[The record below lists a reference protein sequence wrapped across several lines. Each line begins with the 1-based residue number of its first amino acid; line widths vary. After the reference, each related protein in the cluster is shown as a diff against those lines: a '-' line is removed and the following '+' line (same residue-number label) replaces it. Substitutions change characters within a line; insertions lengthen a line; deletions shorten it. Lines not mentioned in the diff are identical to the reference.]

1 MAVALYH
8 SLLKL
13 LLCVSTCHARL
24 VVLMV
29 LTHLLRE
36 MLLVG
41 LIFVKLLLVEVLI
54 ESSLHLA
61 HEPLCRSCLQI
72 DMF

>member
-1 MAVALYH
+1 
-8 SLLKL
+8 
-13 LLCVSTCHARL
+13 
-24 VVLMV
+24 MV

-36 MLLVG
+36 MLLVRP
-41 LIFVKLLLVEVLI
+41 IFVILLLVEVLI

-72 DMF
+72 ELIKIG